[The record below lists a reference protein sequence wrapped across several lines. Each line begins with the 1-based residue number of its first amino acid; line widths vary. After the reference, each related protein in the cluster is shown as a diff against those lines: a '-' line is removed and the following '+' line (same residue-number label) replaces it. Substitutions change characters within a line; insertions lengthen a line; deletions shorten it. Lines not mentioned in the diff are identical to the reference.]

1 MDKFSEIEKALPAK
15 EVIGSPGQ
23 LAGVSAGR
31 LAGFS
36 GEEKSI
42 DEIDGNVPLD
52 TGETTDPRYETKSR
66 RRQAVPKSRD
76 STPVNSTDNP
86 VHAGWVTGGRG
97 IKGVIN
103 EEQTEYLKETNQRP
117 NSLNPTSSR
126 RTRRKTGEP
135 AAENVASHQ
144 RLNSLNTA
152 NSPPVAEN
160 ATSGYA
166 ELHAHSNYSF
176 QEGASEAWDLL
187 LTAKQLGIHALAIT
201 DHDNVSGVMEFAQAA
216 KELGIKPVIG
226 IELTLAHGLDEAP
239 GTEHEPANRPHI
251 TLLAETAAGYRNI
264 SLLTTRAHI
273 DAEERNDPHLD
284 PALLADHAEGV
295 ICLSG
300 CRRGEISK
308 LVTAGDIDS
317 AQLAAKKYVTTFGKN
332 HFFLELQQNLVMGDV
347 QRNHSM
353 AAIAKELQIG
363 IVATNN
369 AHYHVRGRH
378 RLNDALIAI
387 KHNKSLE
394 ASHRERRPNDQF
406 FLKSPDEMSVLFSE
420 HPEAITNTLKIAD
433 RCEFDITS
441 DAIYDFPSYDFL
453 PPGHTES
460 SYLRKICEEA
470 AVRRYGSV
478 TLEISARLDKE
489 FDLLEKHGLVGFL
502 LQYYDII
509 RIAREVQE
517 DLRLVE
523 PGLPLEENPPGRGR
537 GSSVALLIGYL
548 TGLSHIDPLKF
559 KLRLDRFLPETTD
572 GEKLSP
578 PDIDLDFPR
587 EIRAELILRI
597 HERWGYE
604 RAVLTG
610 MISTYKIRGAVR
622 DLGKALGIAEDDLG
636 RLNKRLD
643 GHSSIP
649 GLAKEMAELPEFRD
663 RVDAP
668 VWKML
673 IELAQ
678 QLNHFPKYLAQHPG
692 GMILSAR
699 PLSETVPLQR
709 SAIDG
714 RYVCQWDKN
723 ASEDAGFVKIDFLA
737 LGALSQLSEALEL
750 IRKRTEER
758 VDVSRID
765 FEDLAVYTDIHN
777 ADTIGVFQIE
787 SAAQMQ
793 TVTRLRPRNLTEM
806 AWEVGAVRPGVG
818 VNDGVTLLIRR
829 HMGKDPDWQFDHPL
843 EKPALERTY
852 GVPLYQ
858 DQLGELAM
866 YVGGMTAVEGD
877 QMRRAFTR
885 RNNERHIAHWKDKF
899 ISGALGKGVPL
910 DAAERIFGKFHG
922 LYQFPEAHA
931 FAFGV
936 TAYQMS
942 WLKHYW
948 PLEFFV
954 GLFNN
959 QPMGFY
965 NLETLKEDAVRHGI
979 RVLGPDVNL
988 SGEKA
993 VIEDGALRMG
1003 LTHVSK
1009 LRAAT
1014 AAPILEAR
1022 TERGDFVSLADFMT
1036 RTGVH
1041 QEILDLLSAAG
1052 ALDNFDELAVREQA
1066 AAYAGGGFGGE
1077 VAAVSEIIRGVTLP
1091 VSKITPESPEITAD
1105 RRHLRWESGLRYRP
1119 RGEKRDGSRQ
1129 LAFEMPVEQDMVALP
1144 HESDWDRMIGEYSAT
1159 GVHPKGHLMMKIRPH
1174 LPTEVIRSDEVRNYA
1189 NGNRISV
1196 AGLVIR
1202 RQKPNGKTVFVTLED
1217 EFGHSPLIIWPTV
1230 YQRLKLIIKESL
1242 LLATGTVSRREG
1254 TMNIVV
1260 ETITPIPE
1268 SIPEFHSRDWG

>member
-1 MDKFSEIEKALPAK
+1 MDNFSKKIEKVLPAK
-15 EVIGSPGQ
+15 EVNGSPGRPPD
-23 LAGVSAGR
+23 V
-31 LAGFS
+31 
-36 GEEKSI
+36 
-42 DEIDGNVPLD
+42 
-52 TGETTDPRYETKSR
+52 GETLDPRYETKSR
-66 RRQAVPKSRD
+66 RRQTVSKSRD
-76 STPVNSTDNP
+76 SGAQTSDNP
-86 VHAGWVTGGRG
+86 VHPGWVTGGRG
-97 IKGVIN
+97 IKEVIN
-103 EEQTEYLKETNQRP
+103 EEQLAAFAARSKADGQIDQGTRQ
-117 NSLNPTSSR
+117 NPTGHQNTGR
-126 RTRRKTGEP
+126 RLKSDDPANPLP
-135 AAENVASHQ
+135 AAVK
-144 RLNSLNTA
+144 
-152 NSPPVAEN
+152 
-160 ATSGYA
+160 ATGGIAAVKPARGAVSTVGRYA

-187 LTAKQLGIHALAIT
+187 LTAKQLGLYALAIT
-201 DHDNVSGVMEFAQAA
+201 DHDNVSGIMEFAQAA
-216 KELGIKPVIG
+216 KELDIKPIIG
-226 IELTLAHGLDEAP
+226 IELTLARGLDEP
-239 GTEHEPANRPHI
+239 PDTEHEPADRPHI

-264 SLLTTRAHI
+264 SLLTTHAHV

-284 PALLADHAEGV
+284 PALLATHAEGI

-300 CRRGEISK
+300 CRRGEISS
-308 LVTAGDIDS
+308 LVARGNIDS
-317 AQLAAKKYVTTFGKN
+317 ARHAASRYIEVFGRN
-332 HFFLELQQNLVMGDV
+332 NFFLELQQNLVIDDTL
-347 QRNHSM
+347 RNRGM
-353 AAIAKELQIG
+353 AELGRDLQVG
-363 IVATNN
+363 TVATNN
-369 AHYHVRGRH
+369 VHYHVRERH

-387 KHNKSLE
+387 KYNKSLE
-394 ASHRERRPNDQF
+394 ATHRERRPNDQF
-406 FLKSPDEMSVLFSE
+406 FIKSPEEMSVLFSA
-420 HPEAITNTLKIAD
+420 HPEAVANTVKIAD
-433 RCEFDITS
+433 RCQFDLTS

-460 SYLRKICEEA
+460 SYLRQICESA
-470 AVRRYGSV
+470 AVRRYGSLTPEV
-478 TLEISARLDKE
+478 VARLDRE
-489 FDLLEKHGLVGFL
+489 FALLEKHQLVGFL

-517 DLRLVE
+517 DLGLVE
-523 PGLPLEENPPGRGR
+523 PGLPIEENPPGRGR
-537 GSSVALLIGYL
+537 GSSVALLIGCL

-559 KLRLDRFLPETTD
+559 KLRLDRFLPETDD
-572 GEKLSP
+572 GEKLAP

-610 MISTYKIRGAVR
+610 MISTYRIRGAVR

-649 GLAKEMAELPEFRD
+649 ALAKEMAELPEFRD

-668 VWKML
+668 AWQML

-714 RYVCQWDKN
+714 RYICQWDKN

-737 LGALSQLSEALEL
+737 LGALSQLTEALEL
-750 IRKRTEER
+750 IRKRTEKR

-765 FEDLAVYTDIHN
+765 FEDPAVYTDIHN

-829 HMGKDPDWQFDHPL
+829 HMGKDPDWKFDHPL
-843 EKPALERTY
+843 EEQALGRTY

-866 YVGGMTAVEGD
+866 YVAGMTAVEGD

-885 RNNERHIAHWKDKF
+885 RNTERHVAHWKEKF
-899 ISGALGKGVPL
+899 IAGALANGVPI

-942 WLKHYW
+942 WLKHYH
-948 PLEFFV
+948 PLEFFI

-965 NLETLKEDAVRHGI
+965 NLETLKEDAVRHGVK
-979 RVLGPDVNL
+979 VLGPDVNL
-988 SGEKA
+988 SDAKA
-993 VIEDGALRMG
+993 VIENGALRMG
-1003 LTHVSK
+1003 LTHVAK
-1009 LRAAT
+1009 LRDAT
-1014 AAPILEAR
+1014 ATPILRAR
-1022 TERGDFVSLADFMT
+1022 AEVSSQKFTSLADFMT
-1036 RTGVH
+1036 RTGTQ
-1041 QEILDLLSAAG
+1041 QEVLDLLSAAG
-1052 ALDNFDELAVREQA
+1052 ALDSFDDMAR
-1066 AAYAGGGFGGE
+1066 
-1077 VAAVSEIIRGVTLP
+1077 SDSDPP
-1091 VSKITPESPEITAD
+1091 VVAD

-1144 HESDWDRMIGEYSAT
+1144 EESSWDRMIGEYSAT
-1159 GVHPKGHLMMKIRPH
+1159 GVHPEGHLMMKIRPH
-1174 LPTEVIRSDEVRNYA
+1174 LPSNVIRSDEVRNYA
-1189 NGNRISV
+1189 NGDRISV

-1202 RQKPNGKTVFVTLED
+1202 RQKPNGKTVFITLED
-1217 EFGHSPLIIWPTV
+1217 EFGHSPLIVWPAM
-1230 YQRLKLIIKESL
+1230 YQRFKLEIKESL
-1242 LLATGTVSRREG
+1242 LLAVGTISRREG

-1260 ETITPIPE
+1260 ENITPIPE
-1268 SIPEFHSRDWG
+1268 SIPQFHSRDWG

>member
-1 MDKFSEIEKALPAK
+1 MKKFSEIEKPLPAK

-23 LAGVSAGR
+23 HADSSASSDSVNITPR
-31 LAGFS
+31 NI
-36 GEEKSI
+36 E
-42 DEIDGNVPLD
+42 
-52 TGETTDPRYETKSR
+52 ETTDPRYETKSR
-66 RRQAVPKSRD
+66 RRQSVPKSREPLAADRSDNPANAGRVSGRREITGILNDEQAEYLQGANEPNTQRLDAID
-76 STPVNSTDNP
+76 STTST
-86 VHAGWVTGGRG
+86 
-97 IKGVIN
+97 
-103 EEQTEYLKETNQRP
+103 
-117 NSLNPTSSR
+117 PT
-126 RTRRKTGEP
+126 
-135 AAENVASHQ
+135 AENMASH
-144 RLNSLNTA
+144 
-152 NSPPVAEN
+152 
-160 ATSGYA
+160 YA

-187 LTAKQLGIHALAIT
+187 LTAKQLGLHALAIT
-201 DHDNVSGVMEFAQAA
+201 DHDNVSGVMEFAQAG

-226 IELTLAHGLDEAP
+226 IELTLTRGLSEPHGTQYEPDE
-239 GTEHEPANRPHI
+239 RPHI

-264 SLLTTRAHI
+264 SLLTTRAHV

-284 PALLADHAEGV
+284 PTLLADHAEGV

-308 LVTAGDIDS
+308 LVATGDIDS
-317 AQLAAKKYVTTFGKN
+317 TQRATQKYAEVFGKEN
-332 HFFLELQQNLVMGDV
+332 FFLELQQNLVMGDV
-347 QRNHSM
+347 QRNRHM
-353 AAIAKELQIG
+353 AAIAKEVEVG

-369 AHYHVRGRH
+369 AHYHVRDRH
-378 RLNDALIAI
+378 RLNDALVAI

-406 FLKSPDEMSVLFSE
+406 FLKSPDEMNALFSE
-420 HPEAITNTLKIAD
+420 HPEAIANTVKIAD
-433 RCEFDITS
+433 RCEFDLNS
-441 DAIYDFPSYDFL
+441 GAIYDFPSYDFL
-453 PPGHTES
+453 PPGYTES
-460 SYLRKICEEA
+460 TYLRKICEEA

-478 TLEISARLDKE
+478 TPKVTARLDKE

-509 RIAREVQE
+509 RTAREVQE
-517 DLRLVE
+517 DLGLVE
-523 PGLPLEENPPGRGR
+523 PGLPIEENPPGRGR

-559 KLRLDRFLPETTD
+559 GLRLDRFLPETAD
-572 GEKLSP
+572 GEKLAP

-610 MISTYKIRGAVR
+610 MISTYRIRGAVR

-649 GLAKEMAELPEFRD
+649 ALAKEMAELPEFRD

-668 VWKML
+668 VWQML
-673 IELAQ
+673 IELSQ
-678 QLNHFPKYLAQHPG
+678 QLNHFPKYLAQHPS

-714 RYVCQWDKN
+714 RYICQWDKN
-723 ASEDAGFVKIDFLA
+723 AAEDAGFVKIDFLA

-750 IRKRTEER
+750 IRKQTEER
-758 VDVSRID
+758 VDISRID
-765 FEDLAVYTDIHN
+765 FEDHAVYTDIHN

-806 AWEVGAVRPGVG
+806 AWEVGAVRPGVR

-829 HMGKDPDWQFDHPL
+829 HMGKDLDWQYDHPL
-843 EKPALERTY
+843 EEAALGRTY

-866 YVGGMTAVEGD
+866 YVGGMSAIEGD

-885 RNNERHIAHWKDKF
+885 RNNERHIAHWKEKF
-899 ISGALGKGVPL
+899 ITGALTKGVPL
-910 DAAERIFGKFHG
+910 DAAEKVFGKFHG
-922 LYQFPEAHA
+922 MYQFPEAHA

-959 QPMGFY
+959 QPLGFY
-965 NLETLKEDAVRHGI
+965 NLETLKEDAVRHGVK
-979 RVLGPDVNL
+979 VLEPDVNL

-1003 LTHVSK
+1003 FTHVAK
-1009 LRAAT
+1009 LNTAT
-1014 AAPILEAR
+1014 AVPILE
-1022 TERGDFVSLADFMT
+1022 ERAAGGEFVSLANFMS
-1036 RTGVH
+1036 RTGVQ
-1041 QEILDLLSAAG
+1041 QEVLDLLSAAG
-1052 ALDNFDELAVREQA
+1052 ALDRFDEIADRDPPT
-1066 AAYAGGGFGGE
+1066 
-1077 VAAVSEIIRGVTLP
+1077 I
-1091 VSKITPESPEITAD
+1091 AD

-1119 RGEKRDGSRQ
+1119 HGEKKDGTRQ
-1129 LAFEMPVEQDMVALP
+1129 LTFEMPVEQDLVALP
-1144 HESDWDRMIGEYSAT
+1144 AESDWDRMIGEYSAT
-1159 GVHPKGHLMMKIRPH
+1159 GVYPQSHLMAKLRPH
-1174 LPTEVIRSDEVRNYA
+1174 LPSTVIRSEEVRNYA

-1202 RQKPNGKTVFVTLED
+1202 RQKPNGKTVFITLED
-1217 EFGHSPLIIWPTV
+1217 EFGHSPLIIWPSI
-1230 YQRLKLIIKESL
+1230 YQRLKLVIKESL

-1260 ETITPIPE
+1260 ETITPIEE
-1268 SIPEFHSRDWG
+1268 SIPEFHSKDWG

>member
-1 MDKFSEIEKALPAK
+1 MDHFSEIEKALPAK

-23 LAGVSAGR
+23 LAGFSAR
-31 LAGFS
+31 S
-36 GEEKSI
+36 KSVDGI
-42 DEIDGNVPLD
+42 DKAAPLD
-52 TGETTDPRYETKSR
+52 TAETIAPRYETKSR
-66 RRQAVPKSRD
+66 RSRHTGLSARSGAAGEVERTAPLD
-76 STPVNSTDNP
+76 REGASDPRDNP
-86 VHAGWVTGGRG
+86 AYAGWISGRRG
-97 IKGVIN
+97 IKGAIN
-103 EEQTEYLKETNQRP
+103 EEQAEYLKESEQQHDSLDPATSNQRH
-117 NSLNPTSSR
+117 NSIDS
-126 RTRRKTGEP
+126 
-135 AAENVASHQ
+135 
-144 RLNSLNTA
+144 A
-152 NSPPVAEN
+152 NIAPVAEN

-187 LTAKQLGIHALAIT
+187 LTAKQLGLTALAIT

-216 KELGIKPVIG
+216 KELGIKPIIG
-226 IELTLAHGLDEAP
+226 IELTLTHGLNEP
-239 GTEHEPANRPHI
+239 SGTEHEPHERPHI
-251 TLLAETAAGYRNI
+251 TLLAENATGYRNI
-264 SLLTTRAHI
+264 SLLTTSAHI

-300 CRRGEISK
+300 CRRGEISQ
-308 LVTAGDIDS
+308 LVTEGDIDS
-317 AQLAAKKYVTTFGKN
+317 AQNAAHKYVKAFGKEN
-332 HFFLELQQNLVMGDV
+332 FFLELQQNLVMGDV
-347 QRNHSM
+347 QRNRRM
-353 AAIAKELQIG
+353 AAIAKDLQIG

-369 AHYHVRGRH
+369 AHYHVRDRH
-378 RLNDALIAI
+378 RLNDALVAI

-406 FLKSPDEMSVLFSE
+406 FLKSPEEMNVLFNE
-420 HPEAITNTLKIAD
+420 HPEAIKNTVRIAE

-460 SYLRKICEEA
+460 TYLRKICKEA
-470 AVRRYGSV
+470 AVRRYGGV
-478 TLEISARLDKE
+478 TPEVTARLDKE
-489 FDLLEKHGLVGFL
+489 FELLEKHGLVGFL

-517 DLRLVE
+517 DLGLVE
-523 PGLPLEENPPGRGR
+523 PGLPLGENPPGRGR

-548 TGLSHIDPLKF
+548 TGLSHIDPLRF
-559 KLRLDRFLPETTD
+559 GLRLDRFLPETT
-572 GEKLSP
+572 GEEKLSP

-587 EIRAELILRI
+587 EIRTELILRI
-597 HERWGYE
+597 HKRWGYE

-610 MISTYKIRGAVR
+610 MISTYRIRGAVR

-649 GLAKEMAELPEFRD
+649 ALAKEMAELPEFRD

-668 VWKML
+668 VWRML

-714 RYVCQWDKN
+714 RYICQWDKN

-758 VDVSRID
+758 VDISRID
-765 FEDLAVYTDIHN
+765 FEDPAVYADIHN

-829 HMGKDPDWQFDHPL
+829 HMGKDPDWKFDHPL
-843 EKPALERTY
+843 EEPALGRTY

-866 YVGGMTAVEGD
+866 HVGGMSAVEGD

-885 RNNERHIAHWKDKF
+885 RNNERHIAHWKEKF
-899 ISGALGKGVPL
+899 ITGALENGVPP

-965 NLETLKEDAVRHGI
+965 NLETLKEDAVRHGVK
-979 RVLGPDVNL
+979 VLGPDVNL

-1014 AAPILEAR
+1014 AGPILAARAEAG
-1022 TERGDFVSLADFMT
+1022 EFVSLASFMS
-1036 RTGVH
+1036 RTGV
-1041 QEILDLLSAAG
+1041 QQKILDHLSAAG
-1052 ALDNFDELAVREQA
+1052 ALDHFDEIADPDRDPPT
-1066 AAYAGGGFGGE
+1066 
-1077 VAAVSEIIRGVTLP
+1077 I
-1091 VSKITPESPEITAD
+1091 AD

-1119 RGEKRDGSRQ
+1119 RGEKKDGTRQ

-1144 HESDWDRMIGEYSAT
+1144 EESGWDRMIGEYSAT
-1159 GVHPKGHLMMKIRPH
+1159 GVYPQSHLMEKIRPH
-1174 LPTEVIRSDEVRNYA
+1174 LPSTVIRSEEVRNYA
-1189 NGNRISV
+1189 NGDRISV

-1202 RQKPNGKTVFVTLED
+1202 RQKPNGKTVFITLED
-1217 EFGHSPLIIWPTV
+1217 EFGHSPLIIWPTM
-1230 YQRLKLIIKESL
+1230 YQRFKLQIKESL

-1268 SIPEFHSRDWG
+1268 SIPQFHSRDWG

>member
-1 MDKFSEIEKALPAK
+1 MDKFSEIEKALSAK
-15 EVIGSPGQ
+15 EVVGSPGQ
-23 LAGVSAGR
+23 RADTAETIDPRWETTSRRRADVSAGSR
-31 LAGFS
+31 S
-36 GEEKSI
+36 GGEV
-42 DEIDGNVPLD
+42 DGLEPLD
-52 TGETTDPRYETKSR
+52 RARKSD
-66 RRQAVPKSRD
+66 D
-76 STPVNSTDNP
+76 SAYRGDSPTHD
-86 VHAGWVTGGRG
+86 GWISGGRG
-97 IKGVIN
+97 IKAVIN
-103 EEQTEYLKETNQRP
+103 EEQAEHLRDATAADARNTPTTYPSTTVGTRNKTN
-117 NSLNPTSSR
+117 
-126 RTRRKTGEP
+126 
-135 AAENVASHQ
+135 Q
-144 RLNSLNTA
+144 RLNSPDSVTSSPVVENHARDQQLQPPDSANTT
-152 NSPPVAEN
+152 PVAEN
-160 ATSGYA
+160 VPLAPRGYA
-166 ELHAHSNYSF
+166 ELHVHSNYSF
-176 QEGASEAWDLL
+176 QEGASESWDLL
-187 LTAKQLGIHALAIT
+187 LTAKQLGLHALAIT
-201 DHDNVSGVMEFAQAA
+201 DHDNVSGIMEFAQAA
-216 KELGIKPVIG
+216 KELGIKPIIG
-226 IELTLAHGLDEAP
+226 IELTLARGLDEPPDTEYEP
-239 GTEHEPANRPHI
+239 GERPHI
-251 TLLAETAAGYRNI
+251 TLLAENATGYRNI

-284 PALLADHAEGV
+284 PTLLADHAEGV

-300 CRRGEISK
+300 CRRGEISR
-308 LVTAGDIDS
+308 LVTAGDTDS
-317 AQLAAKKYVTTFGKN
+317 AERAARKYIQTFGKEY
-332 HFFLELQQNLVMGDV
+332 FFLELQQNLVMGDV
-347 QRNHSM
+347 ERNRHM
-353 AAIAKELQIG
+353 AAIAKELEVG

-369 AHYHVRGRH
+369 AHYHVRDRH
-378 RLNDALIAI
+378 RLNDALVSI

-420 HPEAITNTLKIAD
+420 HQEAIENTVKIAD
-433 RCEFDITS
+433 RCEFDLTS

-460 SYLRKICEEA
+460 NYLRKICEEA
-470 AVRRYGSV
+470 AARRYGSV
-478 TLEISARLDKE
+478 TAEVTARLDKE
-489 FDLLEKHGLVGFL
+489 FELLEKHGLVGFL
-502 LQYYDII
+502 LQYYHII

-517 DLRLVE
+517 DLGLVE

-559 KLRLDRFLPETTD
+559 GLRLDRFLPDTTD

-587 EIRAELILRI
+587 EIRTELILRI

-610 MISTYKIRGAVR
+610 MISTYRIRGVVR

-714 RYVCQWDKN
+714 RYICQWDKN

-765 FEDLAVYTDIHN
+765 FEDHAVYTDIHN

-829 HMGKDPDWQFDHPL
+829 HMGKDPDWKFDHPL
-843 EKPALERTY
+843 EEQALGRTY

-866 YVGGMTAVEGD
+866 YVGGMSAVEGD

-885 RNNERHIAHWKDKF
+885 RNNERHIAYWKDKF
-899 ISGALGKGVPL
+899 IKGALAKGVPL

-922 LYQFPEAHA
+922 MYQFPEAHA

-948 PLEFFV
+948 PLEFFI

-965 NLETLKEDAVRHGI
+965 NLETLKEDAVRHGVK
-979 RVLGPDVNL
+979 VLSPDVNL
-988 SGEKA
+988 SGGKA

-1003 LTHVSK
+1003 LTHVAK
-1009 LRAAT
+1009 LRATTAT
-1014 AAPILEAR
+1014 PILEACD
-1022 TERGDFVSLADFMT
+1022 ESGDFVSLSDFMM
-1036 RTGVH
+1036 RTGTQ
-1041 QEILDLLSAAG
+1041 QEVLDHLSASG
-1052 ALDNFDELAVREQA
+1052 ALDRFDEIADPDRD
-1066 AAYAGGGFGGE
+1066 
-1077 VAAVSEIIRGVTLP
+1077 P
-1091 VSKITPESPEITAD
+1091 PKISD

-1119 RGEKRDGSRQ
+1119 RGEKKDGTRQ
-1129 LAFEMPVEQDMVALP
+1129 LAFEMLVEQDMVALP
-1144 HESDWDRMIGEYSAT
+1144 EESAWDRMIGEYSAT
-1159 GVHPKGHLMMKIRPH
+1159 GVYPQGHLMSKIRPH
-1174 LPTEVIRSDEVRNYA
+1174 LPSTVIRSEEVRNYA
-1189 NGNRISV
+1189 NGDRISV

-1230 YQRLKLIIKESL
+1230 YERLKLVIKESL

-1260 ETITPIPE
+1260 ETITAIPE
-1268 SIPEFHSRDWG
+1268 SIPEFHSKDWG

>member
-1 MDKFSEIEKALPAK
+1 LVTHSNFTE
-15 EVIGSPGQ
+15 
-23 LAGVSAGR
+23 R
-31 LAGFS
+31 
-36 GEEKSI
+36 
-42 DEIDGNVPLD
+42 N
-52 TGETTDPRYETKSR
+52 TT
-66 RRQAVPKSRD
+66 A
-76 STPVNSTDNP
+76 
-86 VHAGWVTGGRG
+86 
-97 IKGVIN
+97 
-103 EEQTEYLKETNQRP
+103 
-117 NSLNPTSSR
+117 
-126 RTRRKTGEP
+126 
-135 AAENVASHQ
+135 
-144 RLNSLNTA
+144 
-152 NSPPVAEN
+152 
-160 ATSGYA
+160 YA

-176 QEGASEAWDLL
+176 QEGASESWDLL
-187 LTAKQLGIHALAIT
+187 LTAKQLGLHALAIT
-201 DHDNVSGVMEFAQAA
+201 DHNNVSGVMEFAQAA
-216 KELGIKPVIG
+216 KELGIKPIIG
-226 IELTLAHGLDEAP
+226 IELTLARGLGEPDD
-239 GTEHEPANRPHI
+239 TEYEPASRPHI
-251 TLLAETAAGYRNI
+251 TLIAETATGYKNI

-273 DAEERNDPHLD
+273 DTEERNDPHLD
-284 PALLADHAEGV
+284 PSLLADHVEGV

-308 LVTAGDIDS
+308 LVSNGDIAS
-317 AQLAAKKYVTTFGKN
+317 AEHAARKYIEIYGKEN
-332 HFFLELQQNLVMGDV
+332 FFLELQQNLVMGDV
-347 QRNHSM
+347 QRNRSM
-353 AAIAKELQIG
+353 AAIARELGIG
-363 IVATNN
+363 VIATNN
-369 AHYHVRGRH
+369 AHYHVRDRH
-378 RLNDALIAI
+378 RLNDALVAI

-406 FLKSPDEMSVLFSE
+406 FLKSPTEMGVLFSE
-420 HPEAITNTLKIAD
+420 HPEAITNTVKIAN
-433 RCEFDITS
+433 RCKFDITS
-441 DAIYDFPSYDFL
+441 DNIYDFPSYDFL

-478 TLEISARLDKE
+478 MPEVIARLDRE
-489 FDLLEKHGLVGFL
+489 FELLEMHGLTGFL

-517 DLRLVE
+517 DLGLVE
-523 PGLPLEENPPGRGR
+523 SGLPIEENPPGRGR

-559 KLRLDRFLPETTD
+559 GLRLDRFLPETVK

-622 DLGKALGIAEDDLG
+622 DLGKVLGIADDDLG

-649 GLAKEMAELPEFRD
+649 ALAKEMADLPEFRD

-668 VWKML
+668 VWQML
-673 IELAQ
+673 IELSL

-714 RYVCQWDKN
+714 RYICQWDKN

-750 IRKRTEER
+750 IRKQTEEK
-758 VDVSRID
+758 VDISRID
-765 FEDLAVYTDIHN
+765 FEDHSVYTDIHN

-793 TVTRLRPRNLTEM
+793 MVTRLRPRNLTEM

-818 VNDGVTLLIRR
+818 VNDGVKLLIRR
-829 HMGKDPDWQFDHPL
+829 HMGKDSDWKFDHPF
-843 EKPALERTY
+843 EEPALGRTY

-858 DQLGELAM
+858 DQLGELAVH
-866 YVGGMTAVEGD
+866 VGGMTAVEGD

-899 ISGALGKGVPL
+899 ITGALAKGVPPE
-910 DAAERIFGKFHG
+910 AAEKVFGKFHG
-922 LYQFPEAHA
+922 MYQFPEAHA

-979 RVLGPDVNL
+979 KVLSPDVNF
-988 SGEKA
+988 SDKKS

-1003 LTHVSK
+1003 LIHVAK
-1009 LRAAT
+1009 LNTAT
-1014 AAPILEAR
+1014 AVPIIE
-1022 TERGDFVSLADFMT
+1022 ERETGGEFVSLANFMSRT
-1036 RTGVH
+1036 RVQ
-1041 QEILDLLSAAG
+1041 QEVLDLLSAAG
-1052 ALDNFDELAVREQA
+1052 ALDRFDNIAD
-1066 AAYAGGGFGGE
+1066 
-1077 VAAVSEIIRGVTLP
+1077 
-1091 VSKITPESPEITAD
+1091 PERSPPTIAD

-1119 RGEKRDGSRQ
+1119 RGEKKDGSRQ
-1129 LAFEMPVEQDMVALP
+1129 LAFEMPVEQDMIALP
-1144 HESDWDRMIGEYSAT
+1144 DESNWDRMIGEYSAT
-1159 GVHPKGHLMMKIRPH
+1159 GVYPQGHMMEKIRPH
-1174 LPTEVIRSDEVRNYA
+1174 LPSTVIRSEEIRNYA
-1189 NGNRISV
+1189 NGDRISV

-1202 RQKPNGKTVFVTLED
+1202 RQKPNGKTVFITLED
-1217 EFGHSPLIIWPTV
+1217 EFGHSPLIIWPTI
-1230 YQRLKLIIKESL
+1230 YQRFKQQVKESL

-1254 TMNIVV
+1254 TMNIVI
-1260 ETITPIPE
+1260 ENITPIE
-1268 SIPEFHSRDWG
+1268 KSITQLPSRDWG

>member
-1 MDKFSEIEKALPAK
+1 MDHFSEIEKALPAK

-23 LAGVSAGR
+23 LAGFSAR
-31 LAGFS
+31 S
-36 GEEKSI
+36 KSVDGI
-42 DEIDGNVPLD
+42 DKAAPLD
-52 TGETTDPRYETKSR
+52 TAETIAPRYETKSR
-66 RRQAVPKSRD
+66 RSRHTGLSARSGAAGEVERTAPLD
-76 STPVNSTDNP
+76 REGASDPRDNP
-86 VHAGWVTGGRG
+86 AYAGWISGGRG
-97 IKGVIN
+97 IKGAIN
-103 EEQTEYLKETNQRP
+103 EEQAEYLKESEQQHDSLDPATSNQRH
-117 NSLNPTSSR
+117 NSIDS
-126 RTRRKTGEP
+126 
-135 AAENVASHQ
+135 
-144 RLNSLNTA
+144 A
-152 NSPPVAEN
+152 NIAPVAEN

-187 LTAKQLGIHALAIT
+187 LTAKQLGLTALAIT

-216 KELGIKPVIG
+216 KELGIKPIIG
-226 IELTLAHGLDEAP
+226 IELTFTHGLNEP
-239 GTEHEPANRPHI
+239 SGTEHEPHERPHI
-251 TLLAETAAGYRNI
+251 TLLAENATGYRNI
-264 SLLTTRAHI
+264 SLLTTSAHI

-300 CRRGEISK
+300 CRRGEISQ
-308 LVTAGDIDS
+308 LVTEGDIDS
-317 AQLAAKKYVTTFGKN
+317 AQNAAHKYVKAFGKEN
-332 HFFLELQQNLVMGDV
+332 FFLELQQNLVMGDV
-347 QRNHSM
+347 QRNRHM
-353 AAIAKELQIG
+353 AAIAKDLQIG

-369 AHYHVRGRH
+369 AHYHVRDRH
-378 RLNDALIAI
+378 RLNDALVAI

-406 FLKSPDEMSVLFSE
+406 FLKSPEEMSVLFNE
-420 HPEAITNTLKIAD
+420 HPEAIKNTVRIAE

-460 SYLRKICEEA
+460 TYLRKICKEA
-470 AVRRYGSV
+470 AVRRYGGV
-478 TLEISARLDKE
+478 TPEVTARLDKE
-489 FDLLEKHGLVGFL
+489 FELLEKHGLVGFL

-517 DLRLVE
+517 DLGLVE
-523 PGLPLEENPPGRGR
+523 PGLPLGENPPGRGR

-548 TGLSHIDPLKF
+548 TGLSHIDPLRF
-559 KLRLDRFLPETTD
+559 GLRLDRFLPETT
-572 GEKLSP
+572 GEEKLSP

-587 EIRAELILRI
+587 EIRTELILRI
-597 HERWGYE
+597 HKRWGYE

-610 MISTYKIRGAVR
+610 MISTYRIRGAVR

-649 GLAKEMAELPEFRD
+649 ALAKEMAELPEFRD

-668 VWKML
+668 VWRML

-714 RYVCQWDKN
+714 RYICQWDKN

-758 VDVSRID
+758 VDISRID
-765 FEDLAVYTDIHN
+765 FEDPAVYADIHN

-829 HMGKDPDWQFDHPL
+829 HMGKDPDWKFDHPL
-843 EKPALERTY
+843 EEPALGRTY

-866 YVGGMTAVEGD
+866 HVGGMSAVEGD

-885 RNNERHIAHWKDKF
+885 RNNERHIAHWKEKF
-899 ISGALGKGVPL
+899 ITGALENGVPP

-965 NLETLKEDAVRHGI
+965 NLETLKEDAVRHGVK
-979 RVLGPDVNL
+979 VLGPDVNL

-1014 AAPILEAR
+1014 AGPILAARAEAG
-1022 TERGDFVSLADFMT
+1022 EFVSLASFMS
-1036 RTGVH
+1036 RTGV
-1041 QEILDLLSAAG
+1041 QQKILDHLSAAG
-1052 ALDNFDELAVREQA
+1052 ALDHFDEIADPDRDPPT
-1066 AAYAGGGFGGE
+1066 
-1077 VAAVSEIIRGVTLP
+1077 I
-1091 VSKITPESPEITAD
+1091 AD

-1119 RGEKRDGSRQ
+1119 RGEKKDGTRQ

-1144 HESDWDRMIGEYSAT
+1144 EESGWDRMIGEYSAT
-1159 GVHPKGHLMMKIRPH
+1159 GVYPQSHLMEKIRPH
-1174 LPTEVIRSDEVRNYA
+1174 LPSTVIRSEEVRNYA
-1189 NGNRISV
+1189 NGDRISV

-1202 RQKPNGKTVFVTLED
+1202 RQKPNGKTVFITLED
-1217 EFGHSPLIIWPTV
+1217 EFGHSPLIIWPTM
-1230 YQRLKLIIKESL
+1230 YQRFKLQIKESL

-1268 SIPEFHSRDWG
+1268 SIPQFHSRDWG

>member
-1 MDKFSEIEKALPAK
+1 M
-15 EVIGSPGQ
+15 
-23 LAGVSAGR
+23 
-31 LAGFS
+31 
-36 GEEKSI
+36 
-42 DEIDGNVPLD
+42 NNN
-52 TGETTDPRYETKSR
+52 
-66 RRQAVPKSRD
+66 D
-76 STPVNSTDNP
+76 STRSST
-86 VHAGWVTGGRG
+86 
-97 IKGVIN
+97 
-103 EEQTEYLKETNQRP
+103 
-117 NSLNPTSSR
+117 
-126 RTRRKTGEP
+126 
-135 AAENVASHQ
+135 VA
-144 RLNSLNTA
+144 
-152 NSPPVAEN
+152 
-160 ATSGYA
+160 YA

-187 LTAKQLGIHALAIT
+187 LTAKQLGLHALAIT

-216 KELGIKPVIG
+216 KELGIKPIIG
-226 IELTLAHGLDEAP
+226 IELTLARGLGEP
-239 GTEHEPANRPHI
+239 EGTEHEPGDRPHI
-251 TLLAETAAGYRNI
+251 TLLAETAVGYKNI
-264 SLLTTRAHI
+264 SLLTTRAHV

-284 PALLADHAEGV
+284 PELLADHAEGV

-300 CRRGEISK
+300 CRKGEISK
-308 LVTAGDIDS
+308 LVINGDFVS
-317 AQLAAKKYVTTFGKN
+317 AQHAVKKNIEIYGKEN
-332 HFFLELQQNLVMGDV
+332 FFLELQQNLVMGDV
-347 QRNHSM
+347 QRNRSM
-353 AAIAKELQIG
+353 AAIAKDLEIG

-369 AHYHVRGRH
+369 AHYHVRDRH
-378 RLNDALIAI
+378 RLNDALVAI
-387 KHNKSLE
+387 KHNKSLD

-406 FLKSPDEMSVLFSE
+406 FLKSPYEMVVLFSE
-420 HPEAITNTLKIAD
+420 HPEAITNTVKIAD

-441 DAIYDFPSYDFL
+441 DAIYDFPSYEFL

-478 TLEISARLDKE
+478 TPEVTTRLDRE
-489 FDLLEKHGLVGFL
+489 FDLLERHGLVGFL

-517 DLRLVE
+517 DLELVE
-523 PGLPLEENPPGRGR
+523 PGLPIEENPPGRGR

-559 KLRLDRFLPETTD
+559 GLRLDRFLPETVE

-622 DLGKALGIAEDDLG
+622 DLGKALGIAEDDLS

-649 GLAKEMAELPEFRD
+649 ALAKEMAELPEFRD

-668 VWKML
+668 VWQML

-709 SAIDG
+709 SAING
-714 RYVCQWDKN
+714 RYICQWDKN

-750 IRKRTEER
+750 IRKQTEER
-758 VDVSRID
+758 VDISRID
-765 FEDLAVYTDIHN
+765 FEDHAVYTDIHN

-829 HMGKDPDWQFDHPL
+829 HMGKDPDWKFDHPL
-843 EKPALERTY
+843 EEPALGRTY

-866 YVGGMTAVEGD
+866 HVGGMSAVEGD

-885 RNNERHIAHWKDKF
+885 RNNERHIAYWKDKF
-899 ISGALGKGVPL
+899 ITGALAKGVPPQ
-910 DAAERIFGKFHG
+910 AAEKVFGKFHG
-922 LYQFPEAHA
+922 MYQFPESHA

-965 NLETLKEDAVRHGI
+965 NLETLKEDAVRHGVK
-979 RVLGPDVNL
+979 VLSPDVNL
-988 SGEKA
+988 SDKKA
-993 VIEDGALRMG
+993 VIEDGAMRMG
-1003 LTHVSK
+1003 LTHVAK
-1009 LRAAT
+1009 LNTAT
-1014 AAPILEAR
+1014 AVPVVE
-1022 TERGDFVSLADFMT
+1022 ERMVGGEFASLANFISRT
-1036 RTGVH
+1036 RVQ
-1041 QEILDLLSAAG
+1041 QEVLDLLSAAG
-1052 ALDNFDELAVREQA
+1052 ALDRFDNIPDPDRIPPTIAN
-1066 AAYAGGGFGGE
+1066 
-1077 VAAVSEIIRGVTLP
+1077 
-1091 VSKITPESPEITAD
+1091 

-1119 RGEKRDGSRQ
+1119 RGEKKDGSRQ
-1129 LAFEMPVEQDMVALP
+1129 LAFEMPVEQDMAALP
-1144 HESDWDRMIGEYSAT
+1144 DESGWDQMIGEYSAT
-1159 GVHPKGHLMMKIRPH
+1159 GVYTQGHMMEKIRPH
-1174 LPTEVIRSDEVRNYA
+1174 LPSTVIRSEEVRNYA
-1189 NGNRISV
+1189 NGDRISV

-1202 RQKPNGKTVFVTLED
+1202 RQKPNGKTVFITLED
-1217 EFGHSPLIIWPTV
+1217 EFGHSPLIIWPTM
-1230 YQRLKLIIKESL
+1230 YQRFKQQIKESL

-1260 ETITPIPE
+1260 ENITPIE
-1268 SIPEFHSRDWG
+1268 ASIPQFHSRDWG

>member
-1 MDKFSEIEKALPAK
+1 MDKFSKIEKALPAK

-23 LAGVSAGR
+23 Q
-31 LAGFS
+31 S
-36 GEEKSI
+36 GSSTKS
-42 DEIDGNVPLD
+42 DSDNQVD
-52 TGETTDPRYETKSR
+52 TTDPRYETKSR
-66 RRQAVPKSRD
+66 RRRAVPKTRESSATDR
-76 STPVNSTDNP
+76 SDNP
-86 VHAGWVTGGRG
+86 AHAGWISGGRG
-97 IKGVIN
+97 ITGVLN
-103 EEQTEYLKETNQRP
+103 DEQAEHLRNPENITSDQQLDTNQ
-117 NSLNPTSSR
+117 SLAITNEQSLDLTDS
-126 RTRRKTGEP
+126 TNIFQTHRKPGKP
-135 AAENVASHQ
+135 D
-144 RLNSLNTA
+144 
-152 NSPPVAEN
+152 
-160 ATSGYA
+160 YA

-187 LTAKQLGIHALAIT
+187 LTAKQLGLHALAIT

-216 KELGIKPVIG
+216 KELGIKPIIG
-226 IELTLAHGLDEAP
+226 IELTLARGLNEPAD
-239 GTEHEPANRPHI
+239 TEHEPSERPHI

-264 SLLTTRAHI
+264 SLLTTRSHV

-284 PALLADHAEGV
+284 PALLAAHAEGI

-308 LVTAGDIDS
+308 LATEGDIAS
-317 AQLAAKKYVTTFGKN
+317 AASATKKYIEVFGKEN
-332 HFFLELQQNLVMGDV
+332 FFLELQQNLVMGDV
-347 QRNHSM
+347 QRNRHM
-353 AAIAKELQIG
+353 AAIAKEFQIG

-369 AHYHVRGRH
+369 AHYHVRDRH
-378 RLNDALIAI
+378 RLNDSLVAI

-406 FLKSPDEMSVLFSE
+406 FLKSPDEMNVLFSE
-420 HPEAITNTLKIAD
+420 HPEAIANTVKIAN
-433 RCEFDITS
+433 RCTFDLTS

-460 SYLRKICEEA
+460 TYLRKICEEA

-478 TLEISARLDKE
+478 TPEVTERLDKE

-517 DLRLVE
+517 DLGLVE

-559 KLRLDRFLPETTD
+559 GLRLDRFLPETTD

-597 HERWGYE
+597 HARWGYE

-610 MISTYKIRGAVR
+610 MISTYRIRGAVR

-649 GLAKEMAELPEFRD
+649 ALAKEMAELPEFRD

-668 VWKML
+668 VWQML

-714 RYVCQWDKN
+714 RYICQWDKN

-750 IRKRTEER
+750 IRKQTEER
-758 VDVSRID
+758 VDISRID
-765 FEDLAVYTDIHN
+765 FEDHAVYTDIHN

-829 HMGKDPDWQFDHPL
+829 HMGKDPDWKFDHPL
-843 EKPALERTY
+843 EEPALGRTY

-866 YVGGMTAVEGD
+866 HVGGMSAVEGD

-899 ISGALGKGVPL
+899 ITGALAKGVPP
-910 DAAERIFGKFHG
+910 DAAEKVFGKFHG
-922 LYQFPEAHA
+922 MYQFPEAHA

-965 NLETLKEDAVRHGI
+965 NLETLKEDAVRHGVK
-979 RVLGPDVNL
+979 VLGPDVNL
-988 SGEKA
+988 SGNKA
-993 VIEDGALRMG
+993 VIENGALRMG
-1003 LTHVSK
+1003 LTHVAK

-1014 AAPILEAR
+1014 AVPILDAR
-1022 TERGDFVSLADFMT
+1022 AESGDFVSLSDFMM
-1036 RTGVH
+1036 RTGTQ
-1041 QEILDLLSAAG
+1041 QEVLDYLSAAG
-1052 ALDNFDELAVREQA
+1052 ALDRFDEIADPDRDPPT
-1066 AAYAGGGFGGE
+1066 
-1077 VAAVSEIIRGVTLP
+1077 I
-1091 VSKITPESPEITAD
+1091 AD

-1119 RGEKRDGSRQ
+1119 RGEKKDSSRQ

-1144 HESDWDRMIGEYSAT
+1144 DESGWDRMIGEYSAT
-1159 GVHPKGHLMMKIRPH
+1159 GVYPQGHLMSKIRPH
-1174 LPTEVIRSDEVRNYA
+1174 LPSTVIRSEEVRNYA
-1189 NGNRISV
+1189 NGDRISV

-1202 RQKPNGKTVFVTLED
+1202 RQKPNGKTVFITLED
-1217 EFGHSPLIIWPTV
+1217 EFGHSPLIVWPTM
-1230 YQRLKLIIKESL
+1230 YQRFKLQIKESL

-1260 ETITPIPE
+1260 ENITPIPE

>member
-1 MDKFSEIEKALPAK
+1 MDHFSEIEKALPAK

-23 LAGVSAGR
+23 LAGFSAR
-31 LAGFS
+31 S
-36 GEEKSI
+36 KSVDGI
-42 DEIDGNVPLD
+42 DKAAPLD
-52 TGETTDPRYETKSR
+52 TAETIAPRYETKSR
-66 RRQAVPKSRD
+66 RSRHTGLSARSGAAGEVERTAPLD
-76 STPVNSTDNP
+76 REGASDPRDNP
-86 VHAGWVTGGRG
+86 AYAGWISGGRG
-97 IKGVIN
+97 IKGAIN
-103 EEQTEYLKETNQRP
+103 EEQAEYLKESEQQHDSLDPATSNQRH
-117 NSLNPTSSR
+117 NSIDS
-126 RTRRKTGEP
+126 
-135 AAENVASHQ
+135 
-144 RLNSLNTA
+144 A
-152 NSPPVAEN
+152 NIAPVAEN

-187 LTAKQLGIHALAIT
+187 LTAKQLGLTALAIT

-216 KELGIKPVIG
+216 KELGIKPIIG
-226 IELTLAHGLDEAP
+226 IELTFTHGLNEP
-239 GTEHEPANRPHI
+239 SGTEHEPHERPHI
-251 TLLAETAAGYRNI
+251 TLLAENATGYRNI
-264 SLLTTRAHI
+264 SLLTTSAHI

-300 CRRGEISK
+300 CRRGEISQ
-308 LVTAGDIDS
+308 LVTEGDIDS
-317 AQLAAKKYVTTFGKN
+317 AQNAAHKYVKAFGKEN
-332 HFFLELQQNLVMGDV
+332 FFLELQQNLVMGDV
-347 QRNHSM
+347 QRNRRM
-353 AAIAKELQIG
+353 AAIAKDLQIG

-369 AHYHVRGRH
+369 AHYHVRDRH
-378 RLNDALIAI
+378 RLNDALVAI

-406 FLKSPDEMSVLFSE
+406 FLKSPEEMSVLFNE
-420 HPEAITNTLKIAD
+420 HPEAIKNTVRIAE

-460 SYLRKICEEA
+460 TYLRKICKEA
-470 AVRRYGSV
+470 AVRRYGGV
-478 TLEISARLDKE
+478 TPEVTARLDKE
-489 FDLLEKHGLVGFL
+489 FELLEKHGLVGFL

-517 DLRLVE
+517 DLGLVE

-548 TGLSHIDPLKF
+548 TGLSHIDPLRF
-559 KLRLDRFLPETTD
+559 GLRLDRFLPETT
-572 GEKLSP
+572 GEEKLSP

-587 EIRAELILRI
+587 EIRTELILRI
-597 HERWGYE
+597 HKRWGYE

-610 MISTYKIRGAVR
+610 MISTYRIRGAVR

-649 GLAKEMAELPEFRD
+649 ALAKEMAELPEFRD

-668 VWKML
+668 VWRML

-714 RYVCQWDKN
+714 RYICQWDKN

-758 VDVSRID
+758 VDISRID
-765 FEDLAVYTDIHN
+765 FEDPAVYADIHN

-829 HMGKDPDWQFDHPL
+829 HMGKDPDWKFDHPL
-843 EKPALERTY
+843 EEPALGRTY

-866 YVGGMTAVEGD
+866 HVGGMSAVEGD

-885 RNNERHIAHWKDKF
+885 RNNERHIAHWKEKF
-899 ISGALGKGVPL
+899 ITGALENGVPP

-965 NLETLKEDAVRHGI
+965 NLETLKEDAVRHGVK
-979 RVLGPDVNL
+979 VLGPDVNL

-1014 AAPILEAR
+1014 AGPILAARAEAG
-1022 TERGDFVSLADFMT
+1022 EFVSLASFMS
-1036 RTGVH
+1036 RTGV
-1041 QEILDLLSAAG
+1041 QQKILDHLSAAG
-1052 ALDNFDELAVREQA
+1052 ALDHFDEIADPDRDPPT
-1066 AAYAGGGFGGE
+1066 
-1077 VAAVSEIIRGVTLP
+1077 I
-1091 VSKITPESPEITAD
+1091 AD

-1119 RGEKRDGSRQ
+1119 RGEKKDGTRQ

-1144 HESDWDRMIGEYSAT
+1144 EESGWDRMIGEYSAT
-1159 GVHPKGHLMMKIRPH
+1159 GVYPQSHLMEKIRPH
-1174 LPTEVIRSDEVRNYA
+1174 LPSTVIRSEEVRNYA
-1189 NGNRISV
+1189 NGDRISV

-1202 RQKPNGKTVFVTLED
+1202 RQKPNGKTVFITLED
-1217 EFGHSPLIIWPTV
+1217 EFGHSPLIIWPTM
-1230 YQRLKLIIKESL
+1230 YQRFKLQIKEAL

-1268 SIPEFHSRDWG
+1268 SIPQFHSRDWG

>member
-1 MDKFSEIEKALPAK
+1 VNRFP
-15 EVIGSPGQ
+15 
-23 LAGVSAGR
+23 
-31 LAGFS
+31 
-36 GEEKSI
+36 
-42 DEIDGNVPLD
+42 
-52 TGETTDPRYETKSR
+52 ET
-66 RRQAVPKSRD
+66 
-76 STPVNSTDNP
+76 
-86 VHAGWVTGGRG
+86 
-97 IKGVIN
+97 
-103 EEQTEYLKETNQRP
+103 ETNTKP
-117 NSLNPTSSR
+117 NNQLHGDHELVTHSNFTER
-126 RTRRKTGEP
+126 
-135 AAENVASHQ
+135 
-144 RLNSLNTA
+144 NTTA
-152 NSPPVAEN
+152 
-160 ATSGYA
+160 YA

-176 QEGASEAWDLL
+176 QEGASESRDLL
-187 LTAKQLGIHALAIT
+187 LTAKQLGLHALAIT
-201 DHDNVSGVMEFAQAA
+201 DHNNVSGVMEFAQAA
-216 KELGIKPVIG
+216 KELGIKPIIG
-226 IELTLAHGLDEAP
+226 IELTLARGLGEPDD
-239 GTEHEPANRPHI
+239 TEYEPTSRPHI
-251 TLLAETAAGYRNI
+251 TLIAETATGYKNI

-273 DAEERNDPHLD
+273 DTEDRNDPHLD

-308 LVTAGDIDS
+308 IVSNGDIAS
-317 AQLAAKKYVTTFGKN
+317 AQHATSKYIEIYGKEN
-332 HFFLELQQNLVMGDV
+332 FFLELQQNLVMGDV
-347 QRNHSM
+347 QRNRSM
-353 AAIAKELQIG
+353 AAIARELGIG
-363 IVATNN
+363 VVATNN
-369 AHYHVRGRH
+369 AHYHVRDRH
-378 RLNDALIAI
+378 RLNDALVAI

-406 FLKSPDEMSVLFSE
+406 FLKSPTEMGMLFSE
-420 HPEAITNTLKIAD
+420 HPEAITNTVKIAN
-433 RCEFDITS
+433 RCKFDITS
-441 DAIYDFPSYDFL
+441 DNIYDFPSYDFL
-453 PPGHTES
+453 PPGHTEL

-478 TLEISARLDKE
+478 MPEVTARLDRE
-489 FDLLEKHGLVGFL
+489 FDLLEMHGLTGFI

-517 DLRLVE
+517 DLGLVE
-523 PGLPLEENPPGRGR
+523 SGLPIEENPPGRGR

-559 KLRLDRFLPETTD
+559 GLRLDRFLPETVK

-597 HERWGYE
+597 HERWGYD

-622 DLGKALGIAEDDLG
+622 DLGKVLGIADDDLG

-649 GLAKEMAELPEFRD
+649 ALAKEMADLPEFRD

-668 VWKML
+668 VWQML
-673 IELAQ
+673 IELSQ

-709 SAIDG
+709 SAIDS
-714 RYVCQWDKN
+714 RYICQWDKN

-750 IRKRTEER
+750 IRKQTEER
-758 VDVSRID
+758 VDISRID
-765 FEDLAVYTDIHN
+765 FEDHAVYTDIHN

-793 TVTRLRPRNLTEM
+793 MVTRLRPRNLTEM

-818 VNDGVTLLIRR
+818 VNDGVKLLIRR
-829 HMGKDPDWQFDHPL
+829 HMGKDSDWQFDHPF
-843 EKPALERTY
+843 EEPALGRTY

-858 DQLGELAM
+858 DQLGELAVH
-866 YVGGMTAVEGD
+866 VGGMSAVEGD

-885 RNNERHIAHWKDKF
+885 RNNEHHIAHWKDKF
-899 ISGALGKGVPL
+899 ITGALVKGVPPE
-910 DAAERIFGKFHG
+910 AAEKVFGKFHG
-922 LYQFPEAHA
+922 MYQFPEAHA

-954 GLFNN
+954 SLFNN

-965 NLETLKEDAVRHGI
+965 NLETLKEDAVRHGVK
-979 RVLGPDVNL
+979 VLSPDVNF
-988 SGEKA
+988 SDKKS

-1003 LTHVSK
+1003 LIHVSK
-1009 LRAAT
+1009 LNTAT
-1014 AAPILEAR
+1014 AVPIVEEREAGG
-1022 TERGDFVSLADFMT
+1022 EFVSLGNFMSRT
-1036 RTGVH
+1036 RVQ
-1041 QEILDLLSAAG
+1041 QEVLDLLSAAG
-1052 ALDNFDELAVREQA
+1052 ALDRFDNIAD
-1066 AAYAGGGFGGE
+1066 
-1077 VAAVSEIIRGVTLP
+1077 
-1091 VSKITPESPEITAD
+1091 PERIPPTIAN

-1119 RGEKRDGSRQ
+1119 RGEKKDGSRQ
-1129 LAFEMPVEQDMVALP
+1129 LAFEMPVEQDMITLP
-1144 HESDWDRMIGEYSAT
+1144 DESNWDRMIGEYSAT
-1159 GVHPKGHLMMKIRPH
+1159 GVYPQGHMMEKIRPH
-1174 LPTEVIRSDEVRNYA
+1174 LAPTVIHSEEIRNYA
-1189 NGNRISV
+1189 NGDRISV

-1202 RQKPNGKTVFVTLED
+1202 RQKPNGKTVFITLED
-1217 EFGHSPLIIWPTV
+1217 EFGHSPLIIWPTM
-1230 YQRLKLIIKESL
+1230 YQRFRQQIKESL

-1260 ETITPIPE
+1260 ENITSIEE
-1268 SIPEFHSRDWG
+1268 SITQFTSRDWS